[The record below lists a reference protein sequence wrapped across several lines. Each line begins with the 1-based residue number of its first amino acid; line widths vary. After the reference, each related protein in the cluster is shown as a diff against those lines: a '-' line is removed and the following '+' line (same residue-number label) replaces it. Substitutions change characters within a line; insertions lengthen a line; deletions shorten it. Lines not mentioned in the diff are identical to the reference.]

1 MSAGK
6 FIRRQMPVLFLFYV
20 SIYSSLAASS
30 EKNPKQEKIVP
41 AKLKI
46 SGYGIFGNFE
56 LKRIVRTLELS
67 GKRPQYFGPAFI
79 EDSALILGSRIK
91 KDGYLK
97 PQIKIQLQLRDGSR
111 VETTADELLEKPL
124 PRSLLATRADFKI
137 HKGVLYHYQQL
148 DFDGLRTMTDKEAKS
163 YFMETATLL
172 HPKSARVYTPEKLKH
187 GLSSLTDILERDGYE
202 QARAEASK
210 VTQDDKTG
218 HVFVKINVDQGPKSV
233 VESVTEQFF
242 YEQSGGRASASP
254 TNRIASATNAA
265 ATPTNTPLSSAKLP
279 ALPTNT
285 VVHPH
290 KPYSKIWVQDFSQG
304 LKTNLYH
311 RGYPDARVELNT
323 LKRRAQS
330 DLVQIDLEAKVISGP
345 YVKIAVVDF
354 LGEKRTKEKT
364 MAARVRVKRG
374 EPLDRIKAEE
384 GRYRLAQLGSFDT
397 VDLIYQPVDEHTR
410 GVLYRVKEG
419 KHLEFSLLFGWGS
432 YELLRGGFEIE
443 ENNIWGLGHHARLK
457 AVQSFKASSGEFVY
471 TVPDFIGKDVDLF
484 FNASGLRREE
494 IDFTRLEYGG
504 GFGGHR
510 YFKDYA
516 TDLTI
521 RYNYQIL
528 NASQVPGVVAAQGVT
543 NTSVGAIIT
552 DVKHDR
558 RDNPLYPRN
567 GYKVFFNFELAS
579 EYLAGEVNYERFEI
593 STSWHHPLGGGR
605 YIGLGLSH
613 GVILSVGSPAQDLPF
628 NRRFFPGG
636 ENSIRGYREGEAS
649 PRDAQGKI
657 VGAETMTLGTVELEQ
672 ALTPKW
678 SLVFFSDSLGFA
690 ERAANYPFDTGLFS
704 VGGGLRLKTI
714 IGPMRLEYGYNLN
727 PRKNDP
733 VGTLQFSL
741 GFPF

>member
-1 MSAGK
+1 
-6 FIRRQMPVLFLFYV
+6 
-20 SIYSSLAASS
+20 
-30 EKNPKQEKIVP
+30 
-41 AKLKI
+41 
-46 SGYGIFGNFE
+46 
-56 LKRIVRTLELS
+56 
-67 GKRPQYFGPAFI
+67 
-79 EDSALILGSRIK
+79 
-91 KDGYLK
+91 
-97 PQIKIQLQLRDGSR
+97 
-111 VETTADELLEKPL
+111 
-124 PRSLLATRADFKI
+124 
-137 HKGVLYHYQQL
+137 
-148 DFDGLRTMTDKEAKS
+148 
-163 YFMETATLL
+163 
-172 HPKSARVYTPEKLKH
+172 
-187 GLSSLTDILERDGYE
+187 
-202 QARAEASK
+202 
-210 VTQDDKTG
+210 
-218 HVFVKINVDQGPKSV
+218 
-233 VESVTEQFF
+233 
-242 YEQSGGRASASP
+242 
-254 TNRIASATNAA
+254 
-265 ATPTNTPLSSAKLP
+265 
-279 ALPTNT
+279 
-285 VVHPH
+285 
-290 KPYSKIWVQDFSQG
+290 
-304 LKTNLYH
+304 
-311 RGYPDARVELNT
+311 
-323 LKRRAQS
+323 
-330 DLVQIDLEAKVISGP
+330 
-345 YVKIAVVDF
+345 
-354 LGEKRTKEKT
+354 
-364 MAARVRVKRG
+364 
-374 EPLDRIKAEE
+374 
-384 GRYRLAQLGSFDT
+384 
-397 VDLIYQPVDEHTR
+397 
-410 GVLYRVKEG
+410 
-419 KHLEFSLLFGWGS
+419 
-432 YELLRGGFEIE
+432 LRGGFEIE